1 MWRCTLPASTPLFDA
16 YPVGAGSKVDGTSRA
31 AAKSLDAR
39 GLRMEVVEVLH
50 DFGPLSSDACAATLG
65 YSVLSIRPRFSEL
78 KALGV
83 IEDSGQRSTNAS
95 GKNAVVWRLR
105 EER

>member
-1 MWRCTLPASTPLFDA
+1 MPASTPLFDPPA
-16 YPVGAGSKVDGTSRA
+16 YPVGAGSKVEGTSRA
-31 AAKSLDAR
+31 AAQSVDAVT
-39 GLRMEVVEVLH
+39 LRRHVVEVLRSW
-50 DFGPLSSDACAATLG
+50 GPRTADACAEFLG
-65 YSVLSIRPRFSEL
+65 RSVLCIRPRFSEL

-83 IEDSGQRSTNAS
+83 IEDSGQRSKNAS